1 MTQLTCTVG
10 TGSDHCSGLF
20 GPGGSSSSATSTWE
34 VKDSAGVLYDVA
46 LGFNVDVLPE
56 PSTIV
61 MVSVGVLGLVIARR
75 RLARHHAPQDLASA
89 WERRPGPTAL
99 TSAPIGPKR

>member
-1 MTQLTCTVG
+1 MVTQLTCTVG

-61 MVSVGVLGLVIARR
+61 MVSVGVLDWSSPGDASRATTRHRTLHQRGSGA
-75 RLARHHAPQDLASA
+75 LALP
-89 WERRPGPTAL
+89 P
-99 TSAPIGPKR
+99 